1 MPSGT
6 KDRIAETLFKLM
18 QKKPLDKIT
27 VKELVEEC
35 EVTRQTFYYH
45 FQDILDV
52 LEWSVR
58 MEMERMLRECMHAE
72 NSDEAMRIFVR
83 CTLKNGPTLE
93 KLLASQ
99 HREAIERSM
108 VKTLK
113 EYLRFLAMREGAFA
127 ELSVQDAET
136 ALDFYTFA
144 ISGTLL
150 IASQKKEADP
160 DQLADQLQRL
170 LGGRFLEE

>member
-6 KDRIAETLFKLM
+6 KDRIAETLFQLL

-72 NSDEAMRIFVR
+72 SPGEAMRIFVR

-108 VKTLK
+108 VKMLK
-113 EYLRFLAMREGAFA
+113 EYLRFLASREGALA
-127 ELSVQDAET
+127 GLSEQDAET

-170 LGGRFLEE
+170 LGGRFLEK